1 MVYLPRCHSPLNLAF
16 TDESPLARSRTVV
29 NVTLHISLLGRFR
42 ACADEQP
49 VAELE
54 QRRLQTLLAY
64 ILLHSPAQIPR
75 QQIAFALW
83 PESTDEQAQTN
94 LRTLLHRLR
103 AALPGSDPCLQFDR
117 HRVWWR
123 QDGAYRLDV
132 ADFEAAL
139 AAAAAA
145 ERIGNLP
152 AARHA
157 LEAAAELYEG
167 DLLPTC
173 YDDWITPIRER
184 LSQAAIRATERL
196 TILLEE
202 ARDYVTAVSY
212 AQRLLRTDPLN
223 EPAYRHLMRLHALGG
238 NRTGV
243 VRVFNT
249 CAAVLRQEL
258 GVAPDAET
266 KAAYQA
272 ALDQAAVA
280 VPPPHPSA
288 GTGHGDLP
296 PELTSFIGRERDL
309 AQVRHLLQAHRLV
322 TLTGSGGVGK
332 TRLALRVASEL
343 RPEFSDGAWWVD
355 LETVTDEALVTPTVA
370 TSLGM
375 YVDAEGSTTQA
386 LSKWLADRHLLLVL
400 DNCEHLAGRVGQMI
414 QALLRSAPQLRV
426 LVTSQHALGVSGE
439 TAWRLPSLTV
449 PGTPPAEVP
458 HENETPPDT
467 MAGLG
472 SCASVQ
478 LFIDR
483 AQGVLP
489 TFTLTTA
496 NAEAVAQI
504 CRRLDGIPLAIEL
517 AASRVRT
524 LTPAQIAVRLADV
537 LGLLARQATA
547 VPARHSTLRAT
558 LDWSYSFL
566 SAAERILFGRLAV
579 FAGNFSLEAAEAV
592 CAGHGILSERVLDLI
607 TGLEDKSLVESA
619 PTHGQVRF
627 RLHEIIRQYAA
638 EKLAEAADDSRMRA
652 RHLDYY
658 GRLVSEIEPKLT
670 GPAQSEWLDRL
681 EVEHDNLHAAL
692 VNCQAESGC
701 LETGLRIVGRLT
713 KFWSTRGHFR
723 EGRHW
728 AKTLAAASQACPPSP
743 GRVDVLRAVAYLA
756 YLQGDYAEST
766 PFYAEALC
774 TAQAIDDKQAVAR
787 IYRGMG
793 IVAHMQGDHETAQR
807 QYEQSLSLSRELAD
821 REGEATCL
829 VNLGV
834 IAWHEGDLES
844 AGTYAQQCLALRRV
858 LHDEVGVAYVLYIL
872 GQIAWSADRP
882 VEARTL
888 HEESLRLKRPLDD
901 KWGIANSLD
910 SLGVIARRQGDPMRA
925 RACFSESLM
934 LYRDLGSQWG
944 LSEVFDHLAG
954 LLADTAQS
962 AHATQL
968 MAAAAAIR
976 EATHS
981 AIPPIARAEYQ
992 QQLTHIH
999 DQFGDERFRAA
1010 WILGRALTIE
1020 QAVQLA
1026 LETTAPARSAG
1037 ALQA

>member
-1 MVYLPRCHSPLNLAF
+1 M
-16 TDESPLARSRTVV
+16 
-29 NVTLHISLLGRFR
+29 TLHIHLLGQFR
-42 ACADEQP
+42 AHVDEQP
-49 VAELE
+49 IAELE

-64 ILLHSPAQIPR
+64 ILLHGPAQIPR

-103 AALPGSDPCLQFDR
+103 AALPGNEPCLQFDR
-117 HRVWWR
+117 HHVWWR
-123 QDGAYRLDV
+123 QNGAYRLDV
-132 ADFEAAL
+132 ADFDAAL

-145 ERIGNLP
+145 ERAGNLP
-152 AARHA
+152 AARRA
-157 LEAAAELYEG
+157 LEAAMDLYEG

-196 TILLEE
+196 TIRLEE
-202 ARDYVTAVSY
+202 ARDYVMAVSF
-212 AQRLLRTDPLN
+212 AQRLLRTDPLH
-223 EPAYRHLMRLHALGG
+223 EPAYRHLMRLHALSG

-249 CAAVLRQEL
+249 CKAVLRQEL
-258 GVAPDAET
+258 GVTPDAET
-266 KAAYQA
+266 QAAYRA

-280 VPPPHPSA
+280 VPPPLPAPSA
-288 GTGHGDLP
+288 NAGRGNLP

-309 AQVRHLLQAHRLV
+309 AQVRHLLDAHRLV

-343 RPEFSDGAWWVD
+343 RSEFSDGAWWVD
-355 LETVTDEALVTPTVA
+355 LEPVTDEALVTPAVA
-370 TSLGM
+370 TALG
-375 YVDAEGSTTQA
+375 VHVGAAGSTTQA
-386 LSKWLADRHLLLVL
+386 LSEWLTDQRLLLVL
-400 DNCEHLAGRVGQMI
+400 DNCEHVTGRVGQMT

-426 LVTSQHALGVSGE
+426 LITSQHALGVAGE

-449 PGTPPAEVP
+449 PGPLPAEVP
-458 HENETPPDT
+458 HERESPSDT

-472 SCASVQ
+472 SYACVQ

-483 AQGVLP
+483 AQAVLP

-496 NAEAVAQI
+496 NAEAIAQI

-517 AASRVRT
+517 AASRVRM
-524 LTPAQIAVRLADV
+524 LTPAQIAARLDGM
-537 LGLLARQATA
+537 LGLLACQATA
-547 VPARHSTLRAT
+547 VPTRHSTLRAT
-558 LDWSYSFL
+558 LDWSYAFL
-566 SAAERILFGRLAV
+566 SAAERLLFSRLAV
-579 FAGNFSLEAAEAV
+579 FAGTFSLEATETI
-592 CAGHGILSERVLDLI
+592 CAGHGILSEHVLDLI
-607 TGLEDKSLVESA
+607 TGLEDKSLVESTPA
-619 PTHGQVRF
+619 HGQVRF

-652 RHLDYY
+652 CHLDYY
-658 GRLVSEIEPKLT
+658 GRLVSEIGPKLT
-670 GPAQSEWLDRL
+670 GPSQSEWLDQL
-681 EVEHDNLHAAL
+681 EGEHDNLHAAL
-692 VNCQAESGC
+692 VSCQAESAC
-701 LETGLRIVGRLT
+701 IETGLRIVGRLT
-713 KFWSTRGHFR
+713 KFWSTRGYFK

-728 AKTLAAASQACPPSP
+728 AKTLAAASQGCPPSP

-766 PFYAEALC
+766 LFYAEALDA
-774 TAQAIDDKQAVAR
+774 AQAIDDEQAVAR

-793 IVAHMQGDHETAQR
+793 IVAHMQGDHDTAQR

-834 IAWHEGDLES
+834 IAWHEGNLES
-844 AGTYAQQCLALRRV
+844 ARTYAQQCLALRRA

-872 GQIAWSADRP
+872 GHIAWSADRP

-910 SLGVIARRQGDPMRA
+910 SLGVIARRQGDPLRA
-925 RACFSESLM
+925 RAYFSESLM
-934 LYRDLGSQWG
+934 LYHDLGSQWG

-954 LLADTAQS
+954 LLADTAQY
-962 AHATQL
+962 APATQL

-981 AIPPIARAEYQ
+981 AIPPTTRAEYEE
-992 QQLTHIH
+992 QLTRIH
-999 DQFGDERFRAA
+999 DQLGDERFHAA
-1010 WILGRALTIE
+1010 WLLGRALMIE

-1026 LETTAPARSAG
+1026 LETIAPARSPG